1 MTDETEELDVAVEL
15 EEVEVDAVSRVE
27 IYDYSG
33 AGTTNSGQLI
43 FPYGAEVFCR
53 QIGACALRIADK
65 TGEIEALVD
74 PNEPWVAVAKAR
86 GKFTVVK

>member
-1 MTDETEELDVAVEL
+1 MTDETDELEIDVEL
-15 EEVEVDAVSRVE
+15 EDVEVNASSRVE

-43 FPYGAEVFCR
+43 FPFGVEVFCR
-53 QIGACALRIADK
+53 QIGACVLRIADK

-74 PNEPWVAVAKAR
+74 PNEPWLVVSKTK
-86 GKFTVVK
+86 GKLTIVK